1 MEEPRLIKKRG
12 ITDAAINKQRKILII
27 AIFCVITLFISTS
40 YALLTNFDK
49 TDNVV
54 VFQTGN
60 LNMSVNNTEGLI
72 NLNNKF
78 KKNHELQ
85 VKILYLMVSLAL
97 SYLVVNFFYDF
108 FVNSSIVI
116 S

>member
-1 MEEPRLIKKRG
+1 MTIK
-12 ITDAAINKQRKILII
+12 TILYII
-27 AIFCVITLFISTS
+27 AVPLSI
-40 YALLTNFDK
+40 YALD
-49 TDNVV
+49 
-54 VFQTGN
+54 
-60 LNMSVNNTEGLI
+60 SI

-85 VKILYLMVSLAL
+85 VKILYLIVSLAL

>member
-1 MEEPRLIKKRG
+1 MTIK
-12 ITDAAINKQRKILII
+12 TILYII
-27 AIFCVITLFISTS
+27 AVPLSI
-40 YALLTNFDK
+40 YALDF
-49 TDNVV
+49 
-54 VFQTGN
+54 
-60 LNMSVNNTEGLI
+60 I